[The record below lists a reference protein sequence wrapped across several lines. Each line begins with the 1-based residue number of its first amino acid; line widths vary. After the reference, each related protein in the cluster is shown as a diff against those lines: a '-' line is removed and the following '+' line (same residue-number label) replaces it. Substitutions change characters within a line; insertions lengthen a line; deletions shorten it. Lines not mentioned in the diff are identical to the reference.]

1 MRDDDYTDRIERF
14 LEQHH
19 ITAFRFEH
27 RSKHRA
33 VIVTH
38 GSREIT
44 VIFPF
49 SGSDWRGPR
58 NVIATLRHALGLVG
72 GAP

>member
-1 MRDDDYTDRIERF
+1 MSDDYTDRIERF

-19 ITAFRFEH
+19 ITAYRFEH

-49 SGSDWRGPR
+49 SRSDWRGSR
-58 NVIATLRHALGLVG
+58 NCVSSLRRVLGMIG
-72 GAP
+72 EAP